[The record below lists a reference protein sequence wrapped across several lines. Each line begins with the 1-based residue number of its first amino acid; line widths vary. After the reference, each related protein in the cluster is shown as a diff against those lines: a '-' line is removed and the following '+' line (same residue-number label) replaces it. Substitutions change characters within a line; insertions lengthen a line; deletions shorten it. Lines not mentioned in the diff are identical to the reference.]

1 MPTPPP
7 LPSASAIQHQ
17 IFYGQ
22 AAGGIRLTGGK
33 YLVEKIE
40 DAHQKAEA
48 WLRTRPDLEVISISS
63 GSASTGETVNAFF
76 VTVWYRERS

>member
-1 MPTPPP
+1 MKIPPP

-22 AAGGIRLTGGK
+22 AAGGFRLAGTK
-33 YLVEKIE
+33 VVVERIE

-48 WLRTRPDLEVISISS
+48 WLRTRPDIEIITISS
-63 GSASTGETVNAFF
+63 GSASYGELATAFV